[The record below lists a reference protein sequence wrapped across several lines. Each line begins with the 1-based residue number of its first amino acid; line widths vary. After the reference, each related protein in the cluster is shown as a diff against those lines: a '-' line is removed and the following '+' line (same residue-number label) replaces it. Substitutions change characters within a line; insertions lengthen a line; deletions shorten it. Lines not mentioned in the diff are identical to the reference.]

1 MPLNDMQIRRAKPEA
16 KAYTLGDGQGLS
28 LLIEPNGSKSW
39 RFRYRF
45 AGKPKM
51 ISLGVYP
58 TITLADARSRRD
70 DARKLVAEGK
80 NPSEVRKE
88 QKLALL
94 TESENAFEKIAREWH
109 QMKSAKWSA
118 GYASDIMEAFQNDIF
133 PYVGIRPVGEIK
145 PLELLNVL
153 RKIEKRGA
161 LEKMRKVRQ
170 RCSEVF
176 RYAIATGRAEFNPA
190 ADLSSALEVHQ
201 SNHFPFLKADEI
213 PDFLRALNGYTGSR
227 LVLLATKLLMITGV
241 RTIEL
246 RAALWSEFDLGN
258 AIWEIPAERMKMR
271 RPHLVPLSTQALD
284 LLEELKIMTG
294 NYRYV
299 FPGRN
304 DPNKPM
310 SEASINQVIK
320 RINYSGKLTGHG
332 FRHTLSTVLHEKGF
346 NSVWIETQL
355 AHIDKNSIRGTYN
368 HALYLEKRKVMLQWY
383 SDFTLGKKN
392 DV

>member
-88 QKLALL
+88 QKIALQA
-94 TESENAFEKIAREWH
+94 ESQSSFEKIATEWH
-109 QMKSAKWSA
+109 QMKSSKWSA

-133 PYVGIRPVGEIK
+133 PYLGTRPVEEIK

-153 RKIEKRGA
+153 RIIEKRGA

-170 RCSEVF
+170 RCSEVY
-176 RYAIATGRAEFNPA
+176 RYAIATGRAVFNPA
-190 ADLSSALEVHQ
+190 ADLASALEVHQ
-201 SNHFPFLKADEI
+201 SNHFPFLRADEI
-213 PDFLRALNGYTGSR
+213 PDFLRALNSYTGSR
-227 LVLLATKLLMITGV
+227 LVQIATKLLMITGV

-246 RAALWSEFDLGN
+246 RASIWSEFDLDN

-284 LLEELKIMTG
+284 LLNELKTMTG
-294 NYRYV
+294 RYRYV

-320 RINYSGKLTGHG
+320 RIGYGGKLTGHG
-332 FRHTLSTVLHEKGF
+332 FRHMMSTLLHEQGF
-346 NSVWIETQL
+346 DSTWIEMQL
-355 AHIDKNSIRGTYN
+355 AHADKNNIRGTYN
-368 HALYLEKRKVMLQWY
+368 HAQYLEKRRDMLQWY
-383 SDFTLGKKN
+383 SSFLTEHSN
-392 DV
+392 VY

>member
-28 LLIEPNGSKSW
+28 LLVEPNGSKSW
-39 RFRYRF
+39 RFRYRY

-58 TITLADARSRRD
+58 TITLAEARSRRD
-70 DARKLVAEGK
+70 EARKIVAEGK

-88 QKLALL
+88 QKLALRIQ
-94 TESENAFEKIAREWH
+94 SENAFEKIAREWH

-118 GYASDIMEAFQNDIF
+118 GYASDIIEAFQNDIF
-133 PYVGIRPVGEIK
+133 PYVGARPVGEIK

-190 ADLSSALEVHQ
+190 ADLSSALEVHK
-201 SNHFPFLKADEI
+201 SNHFPFLKSDEI
-213 PDFLRALNGYTGSR
+213 PDFLRALDSYTGSR
-227 LVLLATKLLMITGV
+227 LVQIATKLLMVTGV

-246 RAALWSEFDLGN
+246 RAALWQEFDLDN

-271 RPHLVPLSTQALD
+271 RPHLVPLSTQALGF
-284 LLEELKIMTG
+284 LNELKSMTG

-310 SEASINQVIK
+310 SEASVNQLIK
-320 RINYSGKLTGHG
+320 RIGYAGKLTGHG
-332 FRHTLSTVLHEKGF
+332 FRHTLSTILHENGF
-346 NSVWIETQL
+346 NTAWIEMQL
-355 AHIDKNSIRGTYN
+355 AHVDKNSIRGTYN
-368 HALYLEKRKVMLQWY
+368 HAQYFEKRKVMM
-383 SDFTLGKKN
+383 
-392 DV
+392 

>member
-28 LLIEPNGSKSW
+28 LLVEPNGSKSW
-39 RFRYRF
+39 RFRYRY

-58 TITLADARSRRD
+58 TITLAEARARRD
-70 DARKLVAEGK
+70 EARKIVAEGK

-88 QKLALL
+88 QKLALRIQ
-94 TESENAFEKIAREWH
+94 SENAFEKIAREWH

-118 GYASDIMEAFQNDIF
+118 GYASDIIEAFQNDIF
-133 PYVGIRPVGEIK
+133 PYVGTRPVGEIK

-190 ADLSSALEVHQ
+190 ADLSSALEVHK
-201 SNHFPFLKADEI
+201 SNHFPFLKSDEI
-213 PDFLRALNGYTGSR
+213 PDFLRALDSYAGSR
-227 LVLLATKLLMITGV
+227 LVQIATKLLMVTGV

-246 RAALWSEFDLGN
+246 RAALWQEFDLDN

-271 RPHLVPLSTQALD
+271 RPHLVPLSTQALGF
-284 LLEELKIMTG
+284 LNELKSMTG

-310 SEASINQVIK
+310 SEASVNQLIK
-320 RINYSGKLTGHG
+320 RIGYAGKLTGHG
-332 FRHTLSTVLHEKGF
+332 FRHTLSTILHENGF
-346 NSVWIETQL
+346 NTAWIEMQL
-355 AHIDKNSIRGTYN
+355 AHVDKNTIRGVYN
-368 HALYLEKRKVMLQWY
+368 HAQYIEDRKKM
-383 SDFTLGKKN
+383 
-392 DV
+392 

>member
-28 LLIEPNGSKSW
+28 LLVEPNGSKSW
-39 RFRYRF
+39 RFRYRY

-58 TITLADARSRRD
+58 TITLAEARSRRD
-70 DARKLVAEGK
+70 EARKIVAEGK

-88 QKLALL
+88 QKLALRIQ
-94 TESENAFEKIAREWH
+94 SENAFEKIAREWH

-118 GYASDIMEAFQNDIF
+118 GYASDIIEAFQNDIF
-133 PYVGIRPVGEIK
+133 PYVGARPVGEIK

-190 ADLSSALEVHQ
+190 ADLSSALEVHK
-201 SNHFPFLKADEI
+201 SNHFPFLKSDEI
-213 PDFLRALNGYTGSR
+213 PDFLRALDSYTGSR
-227 LVLLATKLLMITGV
+227 LVQIATKLLMVTGV

-246 RAALWSEFDLGN
+246 RAALWQEFDLDN

-271 RPHLVPLSTQALD
+271 RPHLVPLSTQALGF
-284 LLEELKIMTG
+284 LNELKSMTG

-310 SEASINQVIK
+310 SEASVNQLIK
-320 RINYSGKLTGHG
+320 RIGYAGKLTGHG
-332 FRHTLSTVLHEKGF
+332 FRHTLSTILHENGF
-346 NSVWIETQL
+346 NTAWIEMQL
-355 AHIDKNSIRGTYN
+355 AHVDKNSIRGTYN
-368 HALYLEKRKVMLQWY
+368 HAQYFEKRKVMMQWY
-383 SDFTLGKKN
+383 S
-392 DV
+392 

>member
-1 MPLNDMQIRRAKPEA
+1 MPLNDMQIRRAKPEV

-28 LLIEPNGSKSW
+28 LLVEPNGSKSW
-39 RFRYRF
+39 RFRYRY

-58 TITLADARSRRD
+58 TITPAEARARRD
-70 DARKLVAEGK
+70 EARKIVAEGK

-88 QKLALL
+88 QKLALRIQ
-94 TESENAFEKIAREWH
+94 SENAFEKIAREWH

-118 GYASDIMEAFQNDIF
+118 GYASDIIEAFQNDIF
-133 PYVGIRPVGEIK
+133 PYVGTRPVGEIK

-190 ADLSSALEVHQ
+190 ADLSSALEVHK
-201 SNHFPFLKADEI
+201 SNHFPFLKSDEI
-213 PDFLRALNGYTGSR
+213 PDFLRALDSYAGSR
-227 LVLLATKLLMITGV
+227 LVQIATKLLMVTGV

-246 RAALWSEFDLGN
+246 RAALWQEFDLDN

-271 RPHLVPLSTQALD
+271 RSHLVPLSTQALGF
-284 LLEELKIMTG
+284 LNELKSMTG

-310 SEASINQVIK
+310 SEASINQLIK
-320 RINYSGKLTGHG
+320 RIGYGGKVTGHG
-332 FRHTLSTVLHEKGF
+332 FRHMFSTLLHEQGF
-346 NSVWIETQL
+346 NSNWIEIQL
-355 AHIDKNSIRGTYN
+355 AHVDKNSVRGTYN
-368 HALYLEKRKVMLQWY
+368 HAQYLEQRRQMLEWY
-383 SDFTLGKKN
+383 SKKLLEKI
-392 DV
+392 